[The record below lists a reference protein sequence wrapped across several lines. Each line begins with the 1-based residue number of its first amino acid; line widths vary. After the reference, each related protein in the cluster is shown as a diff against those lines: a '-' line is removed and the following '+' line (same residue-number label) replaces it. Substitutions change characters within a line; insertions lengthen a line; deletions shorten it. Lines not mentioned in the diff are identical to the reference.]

1 MAIKSFE
8 EYEIVHTDLFDAWK
22 PDYPILETKNLKKWF
37 PVAEQ
42 SLLYSKTVNF
52 IKAVDGVNLFLYK
65 GETLGLVGES
75 GCGKSTTSKTLIKL
89 EKPTEGSVYFK
100 GIDMYQPMTR
110 EEELAIKRQIQMVF
124 QDPYASLNPRR
135 MVLDIIKEPFD
146 IHFPDMPYEEKES
159 RVLEI
164 LAKVGLEDYHALRYP
179 HEFSGGQRQRIG
191 IARALAMNPEVIL
204 LDEPVS
210 ALDVSVQAQ
219 ILNLLHDLQT
229 DFGLT
234 YMFIAHDL
242 SVIKHVS
249 DRVAVMYLGKIM
261 EMAPTGELF
270 RRTAHPYTIA
280 LLSAIPRPD
289 PRIKMDRIIL
299 EGDPPSPI
307 NTPKGCPFH
316 PRCWKAQ
323 DICKQK
329 QPPLKEISPN
339 HYVACWFPEA

>member
-1 MAIKSFE
+1 MVSTFE
-8 EYEIVHTDLFDAWK
+8 EYEAIDMFSEWNPKTQ
-22 PDYPILETKNLKKWF
+22 PIINLINLKKWF
-37 PVAEQ
+37 PISEQ
-42 SLLYSKTVNF
+42 SILFSRVVAQ
-52 IKAVDGVNLFLYK
+52 IKAVDGVNLFLNK

-75 GCGKSTTSKTLIKL
+75 GCGKSTTARVTVKL
-89 EKPTEGSVYFK
+89 EEPTEGSIYFK
-100 GIDMYQPMTR
+100 GIDIFQPMTR
-110 EEELAIKRQIQMVF
+110 EEELSIKRQLQMVF
-124 QDPYASLNPRR
+124 QDPYSSLNPRR
-135 MVLDIIKEPFD
+135 MVLDLIKEPFD
-146 IHFPDMPYEEKES
+146 IHFPDMTYEEKET

-191 IARALAMNPEVIL
+191 IARALAIHPEVIL

-219 ILNLLHDLQT
+219 ILNLLHDLQIE
-229 DFGLT
+229 FNLT

-261 EMAPTGELF
+261 EMSPTGELF
-270 RRTAHPYTIA
+270 RKTAHPYSVS

-299 EGDPPSPI
+299 EGDVPSPV
-307 NTPKGCPFH
+307 NPPPGCPFH
-316 PRCWKAQ
+316 PRCYKVQ
-323 DICKQK
+323 EICSKVT
-329 QPPLKEISPN
+329 PTLDELEPG
-339 HYVACWFPEA
+339 HFVACHFPEI

>member
-1 MAIKSFE
+1 MASTYE
-8 EYEIVHTDLFDAWK
+8 EYETTDLFSEW
-22 PDYPILETKNLKKWF
+22 DYKTQPIINLFNLKKWF
-37 PVAEQ
+37 PVSQQ
-42 SLLYSKTVNF
+42 SILFSRVVAQ
-52 IKAVDGVNLFLYK
+52 IKAVDGVNLFLNK

-75 GCGKSTTSKTLIKL
+75 GCGKSTTARVTVKL
-89 EKPTEGSVYFK
+89 EEPTEGSVYFK
-100 GIDMYQPMTR
+100 GIDIFQPMTR
-110 EEELAIKRQIQMVF
+110 EEELLVKRQLQMVF
-124 QDPYASLNPRR
+124 QDPYSSLNPRR
-135 MVLDIIKEPFD
+135 MVLDLIKEPFD
-146 IHFPDMPYEEKES
+146 IHYPDMTYEEKES

-191 IARALAMNPEVIL
+191 IARALAIHPEVIL

-219 ILNLLHDLQT
+219 ILNLLHDIQLEF
-229 DFGLT
+229 DLT

-261 EMAPTGELF
+261 EMSPTGDLF
-270 RRTAHPYTIA
+270 RKTGHPYTVS

-299 EGDPPSPI
+299 EGDVPSPI
-307 NTPKGCPFH
+307 DPPSGCPFH
-316 PRCWKAQ
+316 PRCYKAQ
-323 DICKQK
+323 EICSQVS
-329 QPPLKEISPN
+329 PPLEELYADHFVSC
-339 HYVACWFPEA
+339 HFPEI

>member
-1 MAIKSFE
+1 MATSLE
-8 EYEIVHTDLFDAWK
+8 EYERIDLFSAWDSK
-22 PDYPILETKNLKKWF
+22 TQPIINLINLKKWF
-37 PVAEQ
+37 PV
-42 SLLYSKTVNF
+42 SKQAVLFSKIVAN
-52 IKAVDGVNLFLYK
+52 IKAVDGVNLFLNK

-75 GCGKSTTSKTLIKL
+75 GCGKSTTARVISKL
-89 EKPTEGSVYFK
+89 EEPTEGSVYFK
-100 GIDMYQPMTR
+100 GIDIFQPMTR
-110 EEELAIKRQIQMVF
+110 EEELAIKRQLQMVF
-124 QDPYASLNPRR
+124 QDPYSSLNPRR
-135 MVLDIIKEPFD
+135 MVLDLIKEPFD
-146 IHFPDMPYEEKES
+146 IHYPDMTYEEKES

-191 IARALAMNPEVIL
+191 IARALAIHPEVIL

-219 ILNLLHDLQT
+219 ILNLLHDLQLEF
-229 DFGLT
+229 DLT

-261 EMAPTGELF
+261 ETAPTGDLF
-270 RRTAHPYTIA
+270 RKTGHPYSVS

-299 EGDPPSPI
+299 EGDVPSPI
-307 NTPKGCPFH
+307 NPPSGCPFH
-316 PRCWKAQ
+316 PRCYKAQ
-323 DICKQK
+323 EKCSKEM
-329 QPPLKEISPN
+329 PVLRELKPN
-339 HYVACWFPEA
+339 HFVACHYPEI

>member
-1 MAIKSFE
+1 MATSLE
-8 EYEIVHTDLFDAWK
+8 EYERIDLFSAWDSK
-22 PDYPILETKNLKKWF
+22 TQPIINLINLKKWF
-37 PVAEQ
+37 PVSEQ
-42 SLLYSKTVNF
+42 AVLFSKIVAN
-52 IKAVDGVNLFLYK
+52 IKAVDGVNLFLNK

-75 GCGKSTTSKTLIKL
+75 GCGKSTTARVISKL
-89 EKPTEGSVYFK
+89 EEPTEGSVYFK
-100 GIDMYQPMTR
+100 GIDIFQPMTR
-110 EEELAIKRQIQMVF
+110 EEELAIKRQLQMVF
-124 QDPYASLNPRR
+124 QDPYSSLNPRR
-135 MVLDIIKEPFD
+135 MVLDLIKEPFD
-146 IHFPDMPYEEKES
+146 IHYPDMTYEEKES

-191 IARALAMNPEVIL
+191 IARALAIHPEVIL

-219 ILNLLHDLQT
+219 ILNLLHDLQLEF
-229 DFGLT
+229 DLT

-261 EMAPTGELF
+261 ETAPTGDLF
-270 RRTAHPYTIA
+270 RKTGHPYSVS

-299 EGDPPSPI
+299 EGDVPSPI
-307 NTPKGCPFH
+307 NPPSGCPFH
-316 PRCWKAQ
+316 PRCYKAQ
-323 DICKQK
+323 EKCSKEM
-329 QPPLKEISPN
+329 PVLRELKPN
-339 HYVACWFPEA
+339 HFVACHYPEI

>member
-1 MAIKSFE
+1 MASIYE
-8 EYEIVHTDLFDAWK
+8 EYETTDLFSEW
-22 PDYPILETKNLKKWF
+22 DYKTQPIINLFNLKKWF
-37 PVAEQ
+37 PVSQQ
-42 SLLYSKTVNF
+42 SILFSRVVAQ
-52 IKAVDGVNLFLYK
+52 IKAVDGVNLFLNK

-75 GCGKSTTSKTLIKL
+75 GCGKSTTARVTVKL
-89 EKPTEGSVYFK
+89 EEPTEGSVYFK
-100 GIDMYQPMTR
+100 GIDIFQPMTR
-110 EEELAIKRQIQMVF
+110 EEELSVKRQLQMVF
-124 QDPYASLNPRR
+124 QDPYSSLNPRR
-135 MVLDIIKEPFD
+135 MVLDLIKEPFD
-146 IHFPDMPYEEKES
+146 IHYPDMTYEEKES

-191 IARALAMNPEVIL
+191 IARALAIHPEVIL

-219 ILNLLHDLQT
+219 ILNLLHDIQLEF
-229 DFGLT
+229 DLT

-261 EMAPTGELF
+261 EMSPTGDLF
-270 RRTAHPYTIA
+270 RKTGHPYTVS

-299 EGDPPSPI
+299 EGDVPSPI
-307 NTPKGCPFH
+307 DPPSGCPFH
-316 PRCWKAQ
+316 PRCYKAQ
-323 DICKQK
+323 EICSQVS
-329 QPPLKEISPN
+329 PPLEELYADHFVSC
-339 HYVACWFPEA
+339 HFPEI

>member
-1 MAIKSFE
+1 MRSFE
-8 EYEIVHTDLFDAWK
+8 EYEVIDTDLFSAWDPNK
-22 PDYPILETKNLKKWF
+22 FPILETKNLKKWF

-52 IKAVDGVNLFLYK
+52 IKAVDGVNLFLNK

-75 GCGKSTTSKTLIKL
+75 GCGKSTTSKTIIKL
-89 EKPTEGSVYFK
+89 EEPTEGSVYFK
-100 GIDMYQPMTR
+100 GIDMFQPMTR
-110 EEELAIKRQIQMVF
+110 VEELAIKRQIQMVF

-146 IHFPDMPYEEKES
+146 IHFADMPYEEKEA

-164 LAKVGLEDYHALRYP
+164 LSKVGLEDYHALRYP

-219 ILNLLHDLQT
+219 ILNLLHDLQI
-229 DFGLT
+229 DFKLT

-270 RRTAHPYTIA
+270 RNTAHPYTIA

-307 NTPKGCPFH
+307 NTPSGCPFH
-316 PRCWKAQ
+316 PRCWKAKEV
-323 DICKQK
+323 CSQK
-329 QPPLKEISPN
+329 QPPLEEVKPN
-339 HYVACWFPEA
+339 HYVSCWFPEI

>member
-1 MAIKSFE
+1 MASTVVLE
-8 EYEIVHTDLFDAWK
+8 EEEGLDLFKDWDEK
-22 PDYPILETKNLKKWF
+22 TQPILQLVNLKKWF
-37 PVAEQ
+37 PVSQQ
-42 SLLYSKTVNF
+42 SLLFSRVVAY
-52 IKAVDGVNLFLYK
+52 IKAVDGVNLFVNK

-75 GCGKSTTSKTLIKL
+75 GCGKSTTARVTVKL
-89 EKPTEGSVYFK
+89 EEPTAGSVYFK
-100 GIDMYQPMTR
+100 GVDVFQPMT
-110 EEELAIKRQIQMVF
+110 EKEELSIKRQLQMVF
-124 QDPYASLNPRR
+124 QDPYSSLNPRR

-146 IHFPDMPYEEKES
+146 IHYPDMPYEEKEA

-191 IARALAMNPEVIL
+191 IARALAIHPEVVL

-219 ILNLLHDLQT
+219 ILNLLHDLQQEF
-229 DFGLT
+229 DLT
-234 YMFIAHDL
+234 YIFIAHDL

-261 EMAPTGELF
+261 ELAPTGVLF
-270 RRTAHPYTIA
+270 RKTAHPYSVA

-289 PRIKMDRIIL
+289 PRIKMKRIIL
-299 EGDPPSPI
+299 EGDVPSPI
-307 NTPKGCPFH
+307 NPPPGCPFH

-323 DICKQK
+323 EKCKRET
-329 QPPLKEISPN
+329 PPLEEIEPG
-339 HYVACWFPEA
+339 HYVACWYPEQ